1 MEHCSSIGLLSSIVR
16 VKPVVKEKWE
26 ISGTT
31 KIYGLV
37 GDPLDEARS
46 PVMMNNFFVRQQL
59 DAVCVPMNVPL
70 GGLSK
75 FVAGIR
81 TLKNLAGLLVTMPHK
96 TEMVDFIDHLH
107 PTSAHVGSVSVVRF
121 DQSGWTGATFDG
133 VGCVQA
139 MAENAIDPRH
149 KNVLLLGSGGAGQ
162 SIAFAVAEGGARSI
176 HLSDV
181 DQDKVRKLAAALKS
195 ANPDCD
201 AGYGPANVRD
211 FDIVINATPLGMQD
225 SDPFPIDPA
234 YLRPEISVVD
244 IVLHPTETRLCRA
257 ARAAGCRVQ
266 DGSAMHRGQA
276 IHAYRFLGFDYDP
289 DVQLNSE
296 RQGF

>member
-1 MEHCSSIGLLSSIVR
+1 MVQSLS
-16 VKPVVKEKWE
+16 KKKWE

-31 KIYGLV
+31 KIYGLI

-46 PVMMNNFFVRQQL
+46 PVMMNSFFASQRL
-59 DAVCVPMNVPL
+59 DAVCVPMNVPF
-70 GGLSK
+70 GALSK
-75 FVAGIR
+75 FVTGVR

-96 TEMVDFIDHLH
+96 TEMVDFVDHLH
-107 PTSAHVGSVSVVRF
+107 PTSAHVGSVNVVRF
-121 DQSGWTGATFDG
+121 DASGWTGATFDG

-139 MAENAIDPRH
+139 MAENAIDPRN

-162 SIAFAVAEGGARSI
+162 SIAFALAEGGARLI
-176 HLSDV
+176 HLGDL
-181 DQDKVRKLAAALKS
+181 DRDKVRKLAAALKS
-195 ANPDCD
+195 ANPLCD
-201 AGYGPANVRD
+201 AGYGPANVGD

-234 YLRPEISVVD
+234 DLRPDISVVD

-266 DGSAMHRGQA
+266 DGGAMHRGQA

-289 DVQLNSE
+289 DVELSAE

>member
-1 MEHCSSIGLLSSIVR
+1 MVQSLS
-16 VKPVVKEKWE
+16 KKKWE

-46 PVMMNNFFVRQQL
+46 PVMMNNFFASQRL
-59 DAVCVPMNVPL
+59 DAVCVPMNVPF
-70 GGLSK
+70 GALSN
-75 FVAGIR
+75 FVTGVR
-81 TLKNLAGLLVTMPHK
+81 TLKNLAGLLITMPHK
-96 TEMVDFIDHLH
+96 TRMVDFIDHLH

-121 DQSGWTGATFDG
+121 DESGWTGATFDG

-139 MAENAIDPRH
+139 MAENAIDPRD
-149 KNVLLLGSGGAGQ
+149 KDVLLLGSGGAGQ
-162 SIAFAVAEGGARSI
+162 SIAFAVAEAGARSI

-181 DQDKVRKLAAALKS
+181 DQDKVRKLAAALRS
-195 ANPDCD
+195 ANPNCD

-234 YLRPEISVVD
+234 DLRPEISVVD
-244 IVLHPTETRLCRA
+244 VVLHPTETRLCGA

-266 DGSAMHRGQA
+266 DGGAMHRGQA

-289 DVQLNSE
+289 NVHLSIE